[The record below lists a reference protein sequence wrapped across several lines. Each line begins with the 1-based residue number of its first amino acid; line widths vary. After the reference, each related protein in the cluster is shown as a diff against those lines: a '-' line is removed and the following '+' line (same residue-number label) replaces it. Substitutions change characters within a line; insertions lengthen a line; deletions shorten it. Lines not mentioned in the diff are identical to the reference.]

1 MIVSVAYFSN
11 MVSAW
16 NLSKVLL
23 QTWKEFQ
30 NKNTVIVQKGTYN
43 LGHGV
48 GEHHSIR
55 ILLLPTPVQ
64 CWQKLSSNTGLHYT
78 IFQIERGEWG
88 SRNLFHRYSIMGL
101 SFCTF
106 FQHNKSVAVD
116 SLRGEEILFP
126 CNAQNRLKFDHCR
139 PEVLFVCDKVWSN
152 VSFSFVSLYLLIFFI
167 QKVIDW
173 YTGK

>member
-1 MIVSVAYFSN
+1 MVVLESEKGELKKNVSKFMIVSVAYFSN

-30 NKNTVIVQKGTYN
+30 NKNTVIVQKGTYK

-48 GEHHSIR
+48 GKHHSIR

-88 SRNLFHRYSIMGL
+88 SRNLFRRYSIMGL

-106 FQHNKSVAVD
+106 FRHNKSIAVD
-116 SLRGEEILFP
+116 SLRGESWRNI
-126 CNAQNRLKFDHCR
+126 
-139 PEVLFVCDKVWSN
+139 
-152 VSFSFVSLYLLIFFI
+152 VSLQCTEQTKIRSL
-167 QKVIDW
+167 
-173 YTGK
+173 